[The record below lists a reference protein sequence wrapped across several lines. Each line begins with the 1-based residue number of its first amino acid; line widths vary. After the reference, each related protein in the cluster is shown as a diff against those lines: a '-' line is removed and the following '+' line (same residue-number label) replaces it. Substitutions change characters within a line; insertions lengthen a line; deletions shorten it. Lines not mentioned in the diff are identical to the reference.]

1 MGNFGMRASEAYVTK
16 ASPTAVSDTVTRLTE
31 MIAAR
36 GMRLFAVIDQAA
48 EARRIG
54 LELRDTVLVLFGSPA
69 SGTPVMASSPLA
81 ALDLPLK
88 VVVWADGDSTKVSYL
103 APAALAAHHQLS
115 PELAAPLS
123 GIDALTDELI
133 TPAQPPASSSRTGGE

>member
-1 MGNFGMRASEAYVTK
+1 MRASENYVTK
-16 ASPTAVSDTVTRLTE
+16 ASAKSVSDTVTRLTE
-31 MIAAR
+31 VIAAK
-36 GMRLFAVIDQAA
+36 GMRLFAVIDQAP
-48 EARRIG
+48 EARRIA

-81 ALDLPLK
+81 ALDPPLK

-123 GIDALTDELI
+123 GIDVLTDELI
-133 TPAQPPASSSRTGGE
+133 TPAQPPATASRTGGE

>member
-1 MGNFGMRASEAYVTK
+1 MGNSGMRASEAYVTK
-16 ASPTAVSDTVTRLTE
+16 ASPKSVSDTVTRLTE

-103 APAALAAHHQLS
+103 APAALAAHHHLS

-123 GIDALTDELI
+123 GIDVLTDELI
-133 TPAQPPASSSRTGGE
+133 TPTQPPATASRTGGE

>member
-1 MGNFGMRASEAYVTK
+1 MPNPGVRSREDYVTK
-16 ASPTAVSDTVTRLTE
+16 ASPQSVANTVTRLTE
-31 MIAAR
+31 LIAAKR
-36 GMRLFAVIDQAA
+36 MRLFAVIDQSA
-48 EARRIG
+48 EARRVG

-88 VVVWADGDSTKVSYL
+88 VVVWADRDHTCVSYL
-103 APAALAAHHQLS
+103 APAALAARHQLS
-115 PELAAPLS
+115 AELAAPLS

-133 TPAQPPASSSRTGGE
+133 ATAGTASRAYFH